1 MQIPTPQ
8 TQEVMKAMNL
18 RTRMNNVLAGYRQAF
33 FAASVQAYATA
44 SELLSPAESRSQR
57 AKRLVALSPV
67 IGSALLSAVAIGLAD
82 CTSATTNGSQIVD
95 LANNVAWF
103 LIAVG
108 LAVSLGSFA
117 YAGLLFATAV
127 GNSDRAGKGMKL
139 AKNVLI
145 GMGILVSGAV
155 VKAILITVVTST
167 GNSVV
172 GGKGGAV
179 DATNNAVAC
188 SGTIDSKFNGK

>member
-1 MQIPTPQ
+1 
-8 TQEVMKAMNL
+8 MNL
-18 RTRMNNVLAGYRQAF
+18 RVKNVIDGYREALF
-33 FAASVQAYATA
+33 VASVEGHAAAVSLLAPATSRA
-44 SELLSPAESRSQR
+44 ARVKKLL
-57 AKRLVALSPV
+57 ALSPV
-67 IGSALLSAVAIGLAD
+67 LASFLLTAIAFGLAD
-82 CTSATTNGSQIVD
+82 CTSATKNGSQIVD

-117 YAGLLFATAV
+117 YAGFLFATAV

-145 GMGILVSGAV
+145 GMGILVSGAI

-167 GNSVV
+167 GKSVV
-172 GGKGGAV
+172 GSGNSAAI
-179 DATNNAVAC
+179 DATNNATDC
-188 SGTIDSKFNGK
+188 SGQIDGKFNGTPGG